1 MEHTELD
8 QNGRKKHRVRTRTR
22 ASIGTDGV
30 GRAVRIEQRNKVLV
44 ARWYYWTECKRLRA
58 DDAILRLCDEFFV
71 ESRTVTNA
79 ILQGDE
85 YFRQL
90 LNEKPTKMG
99 LQKIHNGFN
108 WA

>member
-1 MEHTELD
+1 MEQTNLA
-8 QNGRKKHRVRTRTR
+8 QNGRKSYRTRTRTR
-22 ASIGTDGV
+22 ASVGTDGV
-30 GRAVRIEQRNKVLV
+30 GRAGRIELRNRVLV

-90 LNEKPTKMG
+90 LKEKPNKMG
-99 LQKIHNGFN
+99 LQKIHNSFN